1 MKKVIVLGSTGSLGQ
16 QTLEVLK
23 KYREH
28 FEVVGLSAGH
38 NTKLLKR
45 QGEKYGTGNLALDE
59 LPNLQQAD
67 IVVNVISGI
76 AGIEATLKVLKLGK
90 ILLLGNKESLVAE
103 GKNIDCSKIIPL
115 DSEHNAIYEIL
126 KSITKGEH
134 GAHSPIK
141 KLILP
146 CSGGPFL
153 KRTDLANI
161 TPKEATTHPKWKMGP
176 KISLESATLINKGLE
191 ILEAHYLFSIPIKN
205 IEVKIHPECVIHG
218 AVEFE
223 NGETIAY
230 FAKPDMREH
239 IENALLRGANLPLPK
254 REIRPLKPNEFT
266 LTDPPLHL
274 PGIQTV
280 LNARDHRK
288 FLEKEETVL
297 KQFLHKKITFPE
309 IFTLLRQK

>member
-1 MKKVIVLGSTGSLGQ
+1 MKKVVILGSTGSLGQ
-16 QTLEVLK
+16 QTLKILE
-23 KYREH
+23 KYQEH
-28 FEVVGLSAGH
+28 FKIVGLSAGSNAELLH
-38 NTKLLKR
+38 KQAKNIKNTAL
-45 QGEKYGTGNLALDE
+45 GT
-59 LPNLQQAD
+59 LPDLSEAD

-76 AGIEATLKVLKLGK
+76 AGIKATLKTLKLGK

-126 KSITKGEH
+126 KKC
-134 GAHSPIK
+134 PNKKPK

-153 KRTDLANI
+153 NRTNLKTV

-191 ILEAHYLFSIPIKN
+191 ILEAHYLFNIPIKN

-218 AVEFE
+218 AVEFK
-223 NGETIAY
+223 NGKTIAY
-230 FAKPDMREH
+230 FAKPDMQEH
-239 IENALLRGANLPLPK
+239 IENALLRAANLPLPP

-266 LTDPPLHL
+266 LTDPPAHL

-288 FLEKEETVL
+288 FLQKEEFILQKFL
-297 KQFLHKKITFPE
+297 KKEITFPE
-309 IFTLLRQK
+309 IFTLL

>member
-1 MKKVIVLGSTGSLGQ
+1 MKKVVILGSTGSLGQ

-28 FEVVGLSAGH
+28 FEIVGLSAG
-38 NTKLLKR
+38 TSAKLLHEQAKNL
-45 QGEKYGTGNLALDE
+45 KNIAIGTLPDLAK
-59 LPNLQQAD
+59 AD

-76 AGIEATLKVLKLGK
+76 AGIEATLEALKLDK

-115 DSEHNAIYEIL
+115 DSEHNAICEIL
-126 KSITKGEH
+126 KSVTRGEH
-134 GAHSPIK
+134 SAHFPIK

-153 KRTDLANI
+153 KRTDLSSI
-161 TPKEATTHPKWKMGP
+161 TPKEATKHPKWKMGP

-191 ILEAHYLFSIPIKN
+191 ILEAHYLFNIPIKN

-223 NGETIAY
+223 NDKTIAY
-230 FAKPDMREH
+230 FAKPDMKEH
-239 IENALLRGANLPLPK
+239 IENAFLRAANLPLPK

-266 LTDPPLHL
+266 LTDPPSHL

-288 FLEKEETVL
+288 FLAKEESILQKFL
-297 KQFLHKKITFPE
+297 KNEITFPE
-309 IFTLLRQK
+309 IFTLLRQ